1 VKLTRADFKREWVPP
16 GWTARPQ
23 RRASFSPIMRARM
36 EWSVPRSLRVDA
48 DVVAYDTTDDRI
60 ENYDVYAIESGDR
73 ELPLDAR
80 GWFAISRE
88 HHGSWSKI
96 LAASPSLDVTIYWGP
111 ISRTH
116 AYPESYRSMLDAEIG
131 FWPGEPDENADID
144 PQTFAE
150 QIDRLADFL
159 MRAQTLTIRRM
170 EFDLL
175 LAYQPVVDEAMHNFL
190 GFDDSVIRR
199 AFVAADRALAAVG
212 AELDANR
219 DALIVT
225 GDHGLAPIDRTMRL
239 GRWLADNG
247 FAPRWR
253 AYVSNNVASF
263 YRFNGADD
271 SDALVSALTATGNFE
286 RIDKKSAASH
296 RNSGDV
302 TAVSYPPVSLS
313 VSGEA
318 PVIAEADAYGH
329 HGALNTHPEL
339 HTVLLA
345 SGAGVPR
352 GNLGEVSQTKIARFV
367 CGLLDIAPP
376 AAAD

>member
-1 VKLTRADFKREWVPP
+1 
-16 GWTARPQ
+16 
-23 RRASFSPIMRARM
+23 MRARM